1 LRFVDSNVFLHAI
14 LTPRRKLNEEEKR
27 TKEASKKIV
36 ERIEEGEKVSITA
49 VHLSEVVN
57 IIESGIGLRKSLGF
71 LAWAI
76 TTESIQIFPTIKEN
90 YENSLSIA
98 SERGISIN
106 DAIAYISMRENNIA
120 EIYSFDKHF
129 DQLKDIKRVKT

>member
-1 LRFVDSNVFLHAI
+1 LRFVDSNVFLHAL
-14 LTPRRKLNEEEKR
+14 LTPRRKLNEEEKK

-36 ERIEEGEKVSITA
+36 ERIEEGEEVSMTA

-76 TTESIQIFPTIKEN
+76 TTENIQIYPTTREN
-90 YENSLSIA
+90 YETSLSTA
-98 SERGISIN
+98 SEKGISIN
-106 DAIAYISMRENNIA
+106 DAIAYTSMMENNIA

-129 DQLKDIKRVKT
+129 NQLVDIKRVKT

>member
-1 LRFVDSNVFLHAI
+1 LRLVDSNVFLHAI
-14 LTPRRKLNEEEKR
+14 LTPRRKLNEEEKK
-27 TKEASKKIV
+27 TKESSKKIV
-36 ERIEEGEKVSITA
+36 ERIEKGEKVSMTA

-76 TTESIQIFPTIKEN
+76 TTENIQIYPTTKEN
-90 YENSLSIA
+90 YETSLSTA
-98 SERGISIN
+98 SENGVSIN
-106 DAIAYISMRENNIA
+106 DAIAYTSMMEHNIA

-129 DQLKDIKRVKT
+129 DQLADIKRVKT